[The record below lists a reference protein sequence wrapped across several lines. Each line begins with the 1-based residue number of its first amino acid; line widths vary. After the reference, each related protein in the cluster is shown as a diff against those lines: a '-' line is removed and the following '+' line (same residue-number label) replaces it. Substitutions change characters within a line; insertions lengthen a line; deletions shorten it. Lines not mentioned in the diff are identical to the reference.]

1 MVNPFRLKIRNHGS
15 HKAHESDCG
24 DKTGK
29 EFSVVP
35 CVCCENYD
43 DPKYNPRNS
52 SSKCLDDPSGGR
64 IRRLLHVVAKI
75 IHNALVDAAKGFIA
89 IDGYIGRLSCKL
101 GDKLGYPLNS
111 AETKVSGIGW
121 WDRVVSGSLSLLPL
135 GRVCKYR
142 AANSRCHGLTAVGQ
156 GLLDPVR
163 RKWPVTGLRAHS
175 PVRGLPAT
183 F

>member
-29 EFSVVP
+29 EIF
-35 CVCCENYD
+35 CCSLCLLRTLMI
-43 DPKYNPRNS
+43 PKYNPRNS

-135 GRVCKYR
+135 GRVCR
-142 AANSRCHGLTAVGQ
+142 SRQPTAGCPRPD
-156 GLLDPVR
+156 GGSSRLARPGKAEMAGNRFALI
-163 RKWPVTGLRAHS
+163 LRFVDCRQ
-175 PVRGLPAT
+175 P